1 MIIGSGISVLTYYH
15 VSTWAI
21 AEQPHS
27 RCGMVSSVLWHNVHV
42 RSNHR
47 SCCFFTQCAFVRAS
61 CCKMPVVVRCW
72 CVFTQY
78 NIRSIFPL
86 CGWVEVVLRDVAILP
101 TLCDVVANPY

>member
-1 MIIGSGISVLTYYH
+1 MIIGRGKSVLTFYH

-47 SCCFFTQCAFVRAS
+47 SCCFFTQYAFVRAS
-61 CCKMPVVVRCW
+61 CCKMLVCSLSTTSGVFFHFEVGLKLCLEMSLSYQRC
-72 CVFTQY
+72 VT
-78 NIRSIFPL
+78 
-86 CGWVEVVLRDVAILP
+86 
-101 TLCDVVANPY
+101 